1 MAKLRLSA
9 KHLQISKANT
19 MVVTVVA
26 VSAFLTTFSLVA
38 ARSLLVKRTYQGKVI
53 AKKAEAAKQLEDN
66 IEAVDQLTK
75 SYNAFVDQQENIIKG
90 SSAGQGERDGD
101 NAKIILDA
109 LPSSYD
115 FPALATTLDK
125 ILNSR
130 NLTDGVI
137 SGQDDE
143 IAQKTASSG
152 DTVPIEIPFQLSAS
166 GSYVAMQDLIR
177 DLDISI
183 RPIQI
188 VSIQLSGN
196 EATLSLNISAK
207 TFYQPEKQ
215 LKITKVTVE

>member
-1 MAKLRLSA
+1 MAKIRLSA

-19 MVVTVVA
+19 MVVMVVG
-26 VSAFLTTFSLVA
+26 VSAFLTAFSLVA
-38 ARSLLVKRTYQGKVI
+38 ARTILIKRSYQGRVI
-53 AKKAEAAKQLEDN
+53 AAKAVAAKQLEDN
-66 IEAVDQLTK
+66 IKAVDQLVK

-90 SSAGQGERDGD
+90 NSTGQGERDGD

-115 FPALATTLDK
+115 FPALATTLEK

-143 IAQKTASSG
+143 VAQKTASSNE
-152 DTVPIEIPFQLSAS
+152 TAPIEMPFQLSAA
-166 GSYVAMQDLIR
+166 GSYTAMQDLIK

-188 VSIQLSGN
+188 TSIQLSGN
-196 EATLSLNISAK
+196 EASLSLNINAK
-207 TFYQPEKQ
+207 TFYQPDKQ
-215 LKITKVTVE
+215 LKITKKTIQ